1 MPRSP
6 KHMTRDAH
14 AHSMSNYLFAH
25 GKYHTHTQQQQYV
38 LLSMGRQRLPDT
50 LSIDIQK
57 KIFDHKE
64 RRENK
69 TKFSQWPNKH
79 FVYVFRLTI

>member
-1 MPRSP
+1 MPIQCQIIYL
-6 KHMTRDAH
+6 HME
-14 AHSMSNYLFAH
+14 NI
-25 GKYHTHTQQQQYV
+25 THTQQQQYV

-57 KIFDHKE
+57 KLFDHKE

-69 TKFSQWPNKH
+69 MKFSQWPNKH